1 MPSSLSVSDPK
12 SPWISILASCLNS
25 LSQNLTKRNH
35 MAMTS
40 VQNLVK
46 ERKYPFIF
54 TLAIFLFSATIFCL
68 YSNNFQSHERR
79 RRRNWNVNKG
89 LQFYFWDKW
98 IKERIYWIED
108 EWSNSGLFSSHR
120 IAFLLSCFVL
130 TRWRKAGGFMS
141 DIEKKEIDI
150 MVH

>member
-25 LSQNLTKRNH
+25 LSQKLTKRNH

-46 ERKYPFIF
+46 GRKYPFIF

-68 YSNNFQSHERR
+68 YSNNFQSHGRR
-79 RRRNWNVNKG
+79 RRSWNLNKG

-98 IKERIYWIED
+98 IKERIYRMED
-108 EWSNSGLFSSHR
+108 EWSNSGLFSSHQV
-120 IAFLLSCFVL
+120 AFLWSCFVL
-130 TRWRKAGGFMS
+130 FRWRKGGGFIS
-141 DIEKKEIDI
+141 GIGKEEMVI